1 MRIKLDEHLPAEL
14 AHALAELGHDVDTT
28 PHEGLTGQDDSSIWS
43 AAQDHQRFL
52 ITQDLDFSDLRR
64 FQPGTHSGLM
74 LVRLREPARRDL
86 IERVRT
92 VFREEEAG
100 AWVGCFVVVTERKTR
115 VRAPRAGT

>member
-1 MRIKLDEHLPAEL
+1 MRIKLDENLPAGL
-14 AHALAELGHDVDTT
+14 AQTLAELGHDVDTT
-28 PHEGLTGQDDSSIWS
+28 PHEGLTGQDDSAIWS

-74 LVRLREPARRDL
+74 LVRLREPSRRNL

-92 VFREEEAG
+92 VFREEETVPGSVASS
-100 AWVGCFVVVTERKTR
+100 
-115 VRAPRAGT
+115 